1 MKSNHEGH
9 ETYKDKKEN
18 VPLWFLRELR
28 ALRGDSAIA
37 LSVLEVNIISGGVK
51 LRPLNYQQT
60 C

>member
-9 ETYKDKKEN
+9 EAYNDKKEN

-37 LSVLEVNIISGGVK
+37 LSALEVDIISGGVK
-51 LRPLNYQQT
+51 LKPLN
-60 C
+60 

>member
-9 ETYKDKKEN
+9 EEHEAYNDKKEN

-37 LSVLEVNIISGGVK
+37 LSALEVDIISGGVK
-51 LRPLNYQQT
+51 
-60 C
+60 